1 MNNNPCVWR
10 TIALYCMGYRDVLE
24 PGLQKSHKP
33 VASHIST
40 LCFEGFSPVRRQ
52 KRVNTGRQFSTE
64 HKFVGTR
71 RAFFFFSPPLLS
83 FKKKILSSFLP
94 FWSESHFF
102 WARVFGLRLVLVE
115 LSPEEAEFL
124 SAPAPPS
131 VSAFTFTAC
140 LAARRP
146 PPVPGG
152 QTVKTSSRTNTALP
166 VEYFP
171 NKAWLLFQRRLDY
184 VDV

>member
-1 MNNNPCVWR
+1 M
-10 TIALYCMGYRDVLE
+10 
-24 PGLQKSHKP
+24 QKSRKP

-40 LCFEGFSPVRRQ
+40 LCFEGFSPRKKAETGQHRKTILHRTQVCWNAS
-52 KRVNTGRQFSTE
+52 RV
-64 HKFVGTR
+64 
-71 RAFFFFSPPLLS
+71 FFSPPLLS
-83 FKKKILSSFLP
+83 LKKKNPIFLPSFLLVRVP
-94 FWSESHFF
+94 LF
-102 WARVFGLRLVLVE
+102 WARVFGLSLVLVE

-124 SAPAPPS
+124 SGPAPPS

-146 PPVPGG
+146 PPVLGG
-152 QTVKTSSRTNTALP
+152 QTVKTSSRTNTTLP

-171 NKAWLLFQRRLDY
+171 NKARVRFQRRPDY

>member
-1 MNNNPCVWR
+1 M
-10 TIALYCMGYRDVLE
+10 
-24 PGLQKSHKP
+24 QKSHKP

-40 LCFEGFSPVRRQ
+40 LCFGGFSPRKKAETGQHRKTILHGTQVCWNAS
-52 KRVNTGRQFSTE
+52 RV
-64 HKFVGTR
+64 
-71 RAFFFFSPPLLS
+71 FFSSPALV
-83 FKKKILSSFLP
+83 KKNPIFLPSFLQVRVP
-94 FWSESHFF
+94 LF
-102 WARVFGLRLVLVE
+102 WACVFGLRLLLVE

-152 QTVKTSSRTNTALP
+152 QTVKASSRTNTTLP

-171 NKAWLLFQRRLDY
+171 NKAWLLFQRRPDY